1 MAGFVT
7 GPSAPIEVSAFIRS
21 RIEEI
26 HAQGKTYDQ
35 IAAHLGVS
43 KTQVLNVR
51 DSSRGA
57 GRKLETAFA
66 RVYHGG
72 SIDDLRKV
80 AAQFYRTTEQPE
92 RGPRRS
98 EPCPTLAHVLEM
110 LGDRVSPE
118 ARASVL
124 AASVAL
130 PDLSDATWI
139 AMLLDR
145 AHGQET
151 SSASAAKMP
160 QLVPPAAASGTTST
174 HDFAPPSRSGE
185 VPRGQKKKPPG

>member
-1 MAGFVT
+1 MAGFVA
-7 GPSAPIEVSAFIRS
+7 GSSAPIEVSAFIRS

-26 HAQGKTYDQ
+26 HATGKTYDQ

-80 AAQFYRTTEQPE
+80 AAEFYRTTEQRE
-92 RGPRRS
+92 RGPRRG

-145 AHGQET
+145 AHDHGT
-151 SSASAAKMP
+151 SAAGTSKTSP
-160 QLVPPAAASGTTST
+160 LVPPAAVGGAPSAHDDVQPDENGKARRSSPKKST
-174 HDFAPPSRSGE
+174 G
-185 VPRGQKKKPPG
+185 